1 MGLLLLFLSKEI
13 SFLSVLISN
22 MGKIDKIKAL

>member
-13 SFLSVLISN
+13 SILSVLISN